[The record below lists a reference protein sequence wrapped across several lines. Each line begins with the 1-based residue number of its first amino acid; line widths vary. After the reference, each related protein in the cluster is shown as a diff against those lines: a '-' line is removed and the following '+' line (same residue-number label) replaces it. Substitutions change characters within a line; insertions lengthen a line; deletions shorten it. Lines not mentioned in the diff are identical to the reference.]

1 MMPSNNRFSEEWSW
15 PPLSRLFAGFGPL
28 IASAEAL
35 APSTAHVPVRPG
47 HQAKV
52 VSPLQKRSPPP
63 APVTEPPSPE
73 LESEEETGLEEQP
86 PTWAQ
91 KKQPH
96 VHHLHVAAGL
106 RFKHRAKKDEMGPG
120 IGIGPG
126 PAEGEGAGLGT
137 GDRDCD
143 GVPDEIDVDIDGDG
157 LVDRTQGL

>member
-1 MMPSNNRFSEEWSW
+1 M
-15 PPLSRLFAGFGPL
+15 
-28 IASAEAL
+28 
-35 APSTAHVPVRPG
+35 RPG

-52 VSPLQKRSPPP
+52 VSPLPKRSPPP
-63 APVTEPPSPE
+63 APVAEPPPPE
-73 LESEEETGLEEQP
+73 PEPEEETVLEEQP
-86 PTWAQ
+86 PTW
-91 KKQPH
+91 KKRQPK

-126 PAEGEGAGLGT
+126 PAEGESAGLGT

-143 GVPDEIDVDIDGDG
+143 GVPDEIDIDIDGDG